1 MIAYNLI
8 MFLDSKDGFW
18 AAIAAANATD
28 AVCTWTTLPSACFA
42 STVWIS
48 VRFSLYETEGALG
61 DDIVWFY

>member
-1 MIAYNLI
+1 
-8 MFLDSKDGFW
+8 
-18 AAIAAANATD
+18 
-28 AVCTWTTLPSACFA
+28 LPSACFA